1 MYDIHLH
8 KHKTEQF
15 SPENKTDGQRK
26 DRLEFNIQNAFIC
39 TPFILE
45 LVLAWLT
52 VWIISHLM
60 LTHTQMSKGLIMFGK
75 QLSWVVQLGFL
86 YLSLKKKKKLLQLR
100 FCSLMQ
106 QKRKERVIY
115 DPQVSYGGMDR
126 RLTQVCRWPDLLCW
140 FHKQAQA
147 PDLAANVQN

>member
-26 DRLEFNIQNAFIC
+26 DRLEFNFQNAFIF
-39 TPFILE
+39 TPFILQ

-75 QLSWVVQLGFL
+75 QLS
-86 YLSLKKKKKLLQLR
+86 
-100 FCSLMQ
+100 
-106 QKRKERVIY
+106 
-115 DPQVSYGGMDR
+115 
-126 RLTQVCRWPDLLCW
+126 
-140 FHKQAQA
+140 
-147 PDLAANVQN
+147 